1 MEVSQSFFLALFFV
15 NALLISPKRFDE
27 LILDFYQD
35 AGIWIVIASCVAE
48 YLLLLTYIG
57 VAIYEFVKNRKMMKK
72 LNVKPEKPTLIKY
85 DEWNLT
91 SASKQE
97 AGTHHEHLTANL

>member
-1 MEVSQSFFLALFFV
+1 MELITAFLLALFFV

-57 VAIYEFVKNRKMMKK
+57 IAIYEFVKNRKMMKR
-72 LNVKPEKPTLIKY
+72 LNVKL
-85 DEWNLT
+85 
-91 SASKQE
+91 
-97 AGTHHEHLTANL
+97 

>member
-1 MEVSQSFFLALFFV
+1 MEFNAICLLLLFFV

-57 VAIYEFVKNRKMMKK
+57 IAIYEFVKNRKMMKR
-72 LNVKPEKPTLIKY
+72 LNVKQKEYDLCKYQQKTERNILKEEKVG
-85 DEWNLT
+85 
-91 SASKQE
+91 QV
-97 AGTHHEHLTANL
+97 